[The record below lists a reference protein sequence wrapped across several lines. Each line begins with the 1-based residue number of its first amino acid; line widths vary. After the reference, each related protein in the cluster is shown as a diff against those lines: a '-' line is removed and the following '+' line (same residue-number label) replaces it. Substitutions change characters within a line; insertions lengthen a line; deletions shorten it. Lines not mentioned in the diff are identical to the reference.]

1 MGCDD
6 DAGIN
11 ACCDLLLNQSWWMND
26 MAHSY
31 PLTNRQITTSSF
43 IPVFFFHFEHFWTI
57 AFHLRNLTN
66 SEDVK
71 AANSLD
77 RPFHGPNLFL
87 GPFYGTKK
95 RRWNTICTTFKDVH
109 VDHDRSPGEKDS
121 SEWTDALGRVFLA
134 VFVAEWGD
142 RTQAPD
148 RMDDLVTGWFVTFED
163 DLRLAN
169 TGRCTRTHY
178 IIYTYYIYI
187 LYIHIHIC
195 NIYIYICMYVCNV
208 MLCNVM

>member
-95 RRWNTICTTFKDVH
+95 RRWNTICTAFKDVH

-121 SEWTDALGRVFLA
+121 SQWTDALGRVFLA

-163 DLRLAN
+163 DLRF
-169 TGRCTRTHY
+169 GQHGEMHTH
-178 IIYTYYIYI
+178 TLYYIYI
-187 LYIHIHIC
+187 LYIHIIY
-195 NIYIYICMYVCNV
+195 IYTYMQYIYICMYVCNV